1 MINSDKEVLLEVRGM
16 IQEDIELYFDSMS
29 NLLKSEF
36 DDWHM
41 LNPEKF
47 KKWLINYLP
56 SSDVDAFVCTDGL
69 LPVGFFIGQISSPIW
84 SSGKMGRDILLYVIP
99 QYRGRGISDMLIQKW
114 IENLKLKGIT
124 RAISGYSLK
133 SSEKHARQAYERSGF
148 CKLGEIYARKL

>member
-1 MINSDKEVLLEVRGM
+1 MIDSNKEISFEIRDMVE
-16 IQEDIELYFDSMS
+16 EDIELYFDSMS

-41 LNPEKF
+41 LDPEKF
-47 KKWLINYLP
+47 KNWLTAYLP
-56 SSDVDAFVCTDGL
+56 SYDLDAIVCTDGF
-69 LPVGFFIGQISSPIW
+69 LPVGFFIGQTSSPVW
-84 SSGKMGRDILLYVIP
+84 SFGKMGRDILLYVIP

-148 CKLGEIYARKL
+148 YKLGEIYARKL